1 MMRRPPRSTLFPYT
15 TLFRSPM
22 AGAVACETF
31 AQDRL
36 VVIAPPGHPLVPQP
50 GERPEDGEG
59 PSCRF
64 FDTLAHAFVGMALT
78 SSNYAFLRELARS
91 EERRVGKECRSRW
104 SPYH

>member
-1 MMRRPPRSTLFPYT
+1 
-15 TLFRSPM
+15 M

-64 FDTLAHAFVGMALT
+64 FDTLAHAFVGDRKSTRLN
-78 SSNYAFLRELARS
+78 SSHQIISYAVFCLKKKKMKDKNIFFASLIQRDGVIAQLRKLGS
-91 EERRVGKECRSRW
+91 RVM
-104 SPYH
+104 